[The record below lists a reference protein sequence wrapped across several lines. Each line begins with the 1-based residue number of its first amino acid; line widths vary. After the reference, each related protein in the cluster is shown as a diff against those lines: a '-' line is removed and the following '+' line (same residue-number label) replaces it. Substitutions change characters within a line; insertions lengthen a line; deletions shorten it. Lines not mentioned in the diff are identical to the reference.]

1 MSPNFNALPKELQN
15 YISQRAAEY
24 PGLSPEELYKIEV
37 PDVYKNDGPESVK
50 QFFENKDISHIL
62 PRSKYPEL
70 EGDID
75 NIFMEDK
82 FENMSRGSRPATEL
96 EQLQAEIDNVSD
108 FYDKDFNEDGI
119 VDNEVTQEKV
129 PIFNEFG
136 PSISQSSENLTPDS
150 QAAEVIELG
159 ELEAITEDGI
169 LETAVGD
176 AVVES
181 DAFLGDVLEGAEAA
195 AESTGILADA
205 SAEVAEGG
213 VEIVAASAAAL
224 AGAGAVIAA
233 TAPWLLMGA
242 SVAWM
247 GYGGYRCVKKG
258 LGYDWTDWPNWG
270 SGSNGTEMHAKAESM
285 GIQGKSRVG
294 NAYHPI
300 DSPNTNYSTANQI

>member
-181 DAFLGDVLEGAEAA
+181 NAFLGDVLEGAEAA

-242 SVAWM
+242 SVA
-247 GYGGYRCVKKG
+247 
-258 LGYDWTDWPNWG
+258 
-270 SGSNGTEMHAKAESM
+270 
-285 GIQGKSRVG
+285 
-294 NAYHPI
+294 
-300 DSPNTNYSTANQI
+300 